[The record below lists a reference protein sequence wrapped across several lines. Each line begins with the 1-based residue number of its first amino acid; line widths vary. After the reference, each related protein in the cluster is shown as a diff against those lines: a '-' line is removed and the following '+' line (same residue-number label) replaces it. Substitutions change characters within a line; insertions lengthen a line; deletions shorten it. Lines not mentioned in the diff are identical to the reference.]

1 MPISSFPFTS
11 FRFERGFECGDA
23 FALCNEAGFLCRH
36 RLKCCKAFLVDSRLG
51 RSDYGTLRCWLFLNF
66 SIYKVDLVDTV
77 VYGVFDCR
85 FTSSC

>member
-1 MPISSFPFTS
+1 MSIFSFAVTPL
-11 FRFERGFECGDA
+11 RFERRD
-23 FALCNEAGFLCRH
+23 ALCL
-36 RLKCCKAFLVDSRLG
+36 CCKPFLLRRHGFVDGEAFLVDSQLG